1 MEKTLVSSGS
11 PFEHVLGSSRAVRVG
26 AHISVSGTAPIGLD
40 RQTAHPGDV
49 FGQTRRCIEIMLR
62 AIEEA
67 GGAREDVVRTR
78 IMLVDMSGWREAA
91 RAHSEI
97 FADVKPA
104 CTVVEVSGFIDPDWL
119 VETEADCYV
128 TGRSA

>member
-1 MEKTLVSSGS
+1 MEKILVSSGS
-11 PFEHVLGSSRAVRVG
+11 PFEHVLGISRAVRVG
-26 AHISVSGTAPIGLD
+26 PHISVAGTAPLNPD
-40 RQTAHPGDV
+40 RQTAHPGDL
-49 FGQTRRCIEIMLR
+49 FAQTRRCIEIMLR

-78 IMLVDMSGWREAA
+78 IMLVDMGDWREAA
-91 RAHSEI
+91 RAHSEV

-104 CTVVEVSGFIDPDWL
+104 CTVIEVSRFIEPDWL

-128 TGRSA
+128 TGQSA